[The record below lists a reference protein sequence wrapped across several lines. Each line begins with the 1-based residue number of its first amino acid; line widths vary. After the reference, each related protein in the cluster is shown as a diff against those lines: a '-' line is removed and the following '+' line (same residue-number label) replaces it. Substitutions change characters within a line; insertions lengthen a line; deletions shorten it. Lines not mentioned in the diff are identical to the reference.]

1 MQMKNFSGNHFLK
14 ILESLEP
21 FQFCH
26 YYLFKWT
33 YYSRHL
39 LSKILHDFKNSE
51 TKISYDSKE
60 KLISYMSTTTRNQEL
75 EDSNNVLSDLFWRTE
90 RWCVNTKGE
99 LSWTIR
105 YWITYFLALGKNL
118 WLISF
123 ATSKKRNKGLKCF
136 RLHLLGKSCFSTFF
150 IGFLFRLF
158 TTNYWFKLSHT
169 NWLRLSS

>member
-1 MQMKNFSGNHFLK
+1 VGIIFFKYWNLWSLFNFV
-14 ILESLEP
+14 ITI
-21 FQFCH
+21 
-26 YYLFKWT
+26 YLNEQIIPAICYPKYFT
-33 YYSRHL
+33 
-39 LSKILHDFKNSE
+39 ITKNSE
-51 TKISYDSKE
+51 TNISYDSKE
-60 KLISYMSTTTRNQEL
+60 KLISCMSTTTRNREL